1 MMCVRRGV
9 ELMEKEY
16 GKGRIAAFISVHAY
30 SQFWMSPYGT
40 VASSPS
46 YRVPI
51 FKVTVP
57 RDFLLLKTKSTLFIA
72 DDNLFYIHLCAMK

>member
-1 MMCVRRGV
+1 MMYVRRGV

-51 FKVTVP
+51 FKGTVP
-57 RDFLLLKTKSTLFIA
+57 RDFSAFENKIYA
-72 DDNLFYIHLCAMK
+72 FYSR